1 MCVIAFHIFIRIS
14 AFLFIGCLIERFFH
28 KNISSSFE
36 SEVIARSMMHDS
48 TSENKEKYG

>member
-1 MCVIAFHIFIRIS
+1 MCVIAFHILIGIS
-14 AFLFIGCLIERFFH
+14 VFLFIRCLSESILD
-28 KNISSSFE
+28 KNVSSSFE